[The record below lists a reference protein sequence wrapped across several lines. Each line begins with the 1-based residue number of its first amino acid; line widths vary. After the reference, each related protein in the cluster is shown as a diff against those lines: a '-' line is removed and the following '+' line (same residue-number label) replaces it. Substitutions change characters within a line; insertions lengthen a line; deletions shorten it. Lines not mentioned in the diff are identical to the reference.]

1 MSIDRIGKSG
11 LPPAAPA
18 ATAPVPLPSSAPFSV
33 GGVSPPGAP
42 PGQAG
47 PVSGASGTSG
57 AAAPGVAAA
66 GPTEAGALA
75 QLRSGAIDLGQYLD
89 AKVDEATA
97 HLSLLPRAEL
107 DAVRSAL
114 RERLAS
120 DPTLLELTR
129 VVSAA
134 APSTASSER

>member
-11 LPPAAPA
+11 PPPAAPE
-18 ATAPVPLPSSAPFSV
+18 ATVPVSRPSNAPFSV
-33 GGVSPPGAP
+33 GGVSSPGAP
-42 PGQAG
+42 AQTA
-47 PVSGASGTSG
+47 PVSGASAPTG
-57 AAAPGVAAA
+57 AAAPGAAGV
-66 GPTEAGALA
+66 GPTEAGPLA

-89 AKVDEATA
+89 VKVAEATA
-97 HLSLLPRAEL
+97 HLSQLPRAEL
-107 DAVRSAL
+107 DAVRGAL

-134 APSTASSER
+134 ARSTSSPER